1 MQLISSSESA
11 GPGGFRSPQPDAY
24 VACRTRLTFI
34 DSHIECPS
42 LLIPAARSGADLV
55 FLSRNRDGIEQIV
68 RHLRG
73 RGRLSSIHLL
83 AEVAR
88 GRLLLCGRALGLREL
103 REREPD
109 ISRIGRSLAG
119 CGRLHVGAGRIP
131 DGQGE
136 RLLQALAEFAG
147 VPVAGW
153 SGSALTG

>member
-1 MQLISSSESA
+1 MQLISPSESA

-24 VACRTRLTFI
+24 VSHSARLTFI
-34 DSHIECPS
+34 DPNIQCPS

-55 FLSRNRDGIEQIV
+55 FLSGNRDGFEQIL

-73 RGRLSSIHLL
+73 RGRLCSIHVI
-83 AEVAR
+83 AEIAR
-88 GRLLLCGRALGLREL
+88 GRLLLCGKALGLREL
-103 REREPD
+103 RERELD
-109 ISRIGRSLAG
+109 ISRIGRALAG
-119 CGRLHVGAGRIP
+119 SGQLHVGAGRNP

>member
-1 MQLISSSESA
+1 MQLISPSESA
-11 GPGGFRSPQPDAY
+11 GPGFRSPQPDAY
-24 VACRTRLTFI
+24 VSHSTRLTFI
-34 DSHIECPS
+34 DPNIECPS

-55 FLSRNRDGIEQIV
+55 FLSRNSDGIAQIV

-83 AEVAR
+83 AEVVR
-88 GRLLLCGRALGLREL
+88 GRLLLCGKALGLREL
-103 REREPD
+103 RERELD
-109 ISRIGRSLAG
+109 ISRIGRSLASG
-119 CGRLHVGAGRIP
+119 QLHVGAGRNP

-136 RLLQALAEFAG
+136 RLLLALAEFAR